1 MTDRTDELA
10 SLFTARVTD
19 EDGRYRVS
27 IPRRLVERGQITD
40 GDVLRVA
47 LIDGDDARS
56 SASIHSADAP
66 SDASPT
72 DTRSADS
79 HAATVAERRTPSG
92 AGDTPG
98 STTGTTASPS
108 GETTRIARP
117 PAEATATTRAD
128 SDGPP
133 VSEGERRT
141 VTIETLGDEGDG
153 IAKVERGYVV
163 IVSDAEP
170 GDTVTVEITNVRE
183 NVSFGSIVSE

>member
-19 EDGRYRVS
+19 ENGRYTVS
-27 IPRRLVERGQITD
+27 IPKRLFKRGPIAN
-40 GDVLRVA
+40 GDALRVA
-47 LIDGDDARS
+47 LIDGDDARG

-72 DTRSADS
+72 DTRSADN
-79 HAATVAERRTPSG
+79 HAATVAGRRTPSG
-92 AGDTPG
+92 ASDAPG
-98 STTGTTASPS
+98 STTETTASPS
-108 GETTRIARP
+108 SETTRTARP
-117 PAEATATTRAD
+117 PAEATATTRVD
-128 SDGPP
+128 PDGPP

-141 VTIETLGDEGDG
+141 VTVETLGDEGDG

-163 IVSDAEP
+163 IVSGAEP

-183 NVSFGSIVSE
+183 NVSFGSIISE

>member
-98 STTGTTASPS
+98 STTETTASSS
-108 GETTRIARP
+108 GETKRTARP
-117 PAEATATTRAD
+117 SAEATATTRVD

-183 NVSFGSIVSE
+183 NVSFASKVSK

>member
-108 GETTRIARP
+108 GETTRTARP
-117 PAEATATTRAD
+117 PAEATATTRVD
-128 SDGPP
+128 PDGPP

-141 VTIETLGDEGDG
+141 VTVETLGDEGDG